1 MKRILIL
8 VLLLVI
14 AGCSAGQAVYPGRCA
29 EYARLCHAGYAE
41 YCDLYMNCIGPSSK
55 VLLLVSEDSN
65 SVVVDIVQ
73 DYLYSVLDPV
83 LIDSVQ
89 ESDVDVHFLWN
100 YDLIVR
106 IPDSKV
112 ELFVRDGAPVE
123 VIALSKM
130 ISLELEAFAGI
141 KPSQKLLSS
150 VQSL

>member
-1 MKRILIL
+1 MRWIL
-8 VLLLVI
+8 VLVLCLVL
-14 AGCSAGQAVYPGRCA
+14 AGCSAGQAVYPGRCS
-29 EYARLCHAGYAE
+29 EYDRLCQAGYSE
-41 YCDLYMNCIGPSSK
+41 YCNLYMNCIGPSSK
-55 VLLLVSEDSN
+55 VLLLMSQDSN
-65 SVVVDIVQ
+65 HVVVNIVQ
-73 DYLYSVLDPV
+73 NYLYSTLDPV

-89 ESDVDVHFLWN
+89 ESDVDVNFLWN

-123 VIALSKM
+123 AIALSKM

-150 VQSL
+150 VQTL